1 MFTRLLV
8 VDSRQKGA
16 RTETIARDML
26 RKHTG
31 LNWERVPGSG
41 ALDPKHQLKGDL
53 YIPGQNNRFCVE
65 VKGYADDHINSGL
78 LTHKTPQ
85 LVEWWQQTQRQ
96 ALQVDKLPLLI
107 FKYDRSKLFVAT
119 VVYDLDMLE
128 NRWLL
133 YSNGQDYEFYIMLLE
148 DWLTGPTVKFVS

>member
-53 YIPGQNNRFCVE
+53 YIPGVTNKFCVE

>member
-1 MFTRLLV
+1 M

-16 RTETIARDML
+16 RTETLARDML

-53 YIPGQNNRFCVE
+53 YIPGVINRFCVE
-65 VKGYADDHINSGL
+65 VKGYAEDHINSGL

-85 LVEWWQQTQRQ
+85 LIEWWQQTDRQ
-96 ALQVDKLPLLI
+96 ARQVDKLPLLI

-119 VVYDLDMLE
+119 VAYDLDILD

-133 YSNGQDYEFYIMLLE
+133 YSNGGDYEFYIMLLE
-148 DWLTGPTVKFVS
+148 DWLSGPTIKFIS

>member
-1 MFTRLLV
+1 MLREQLV
-8 VDSRQKGA
+8 VDSRQKGV
-16 RTETIARDML
+16 RTETLARDML
-26 RKHTG
+26 RKYTG

-53 YIPGQNNRFCVE
+53 YVPGQTNRFCVE

-85 LVEWWQQTQRQ
+85 LVEWWQQTDRQ
-96 ALQVDKLPLLI
+96 ARQVDKLPLLI

-119 VVYDLDMLE
+119 VAYDLDMLE

-133 YSNGQDYEFYIMLLE
+133 YSNGGDYEFYIMLLE
-148 DWLTGPTVKFVS
+148 DWLSGSTVKFIS